1 MHTPPEVTALGHLW
15 LTTYLIGTPLV
26 FGFYAAEATFRASG
40 DTRTPLLLLTASV
53 LVTLILDPVLI
64 LGLGPMPAMGI
75 AGAAVAAVGTRALGL
90 AFGFGVLVKRRLVR
104 LSVWDWKSA
113 LAVVRI
119 GAPTAATGV
128 FFSAVYVG
136 LTRITTQ
143 FGTPALAALGVGHK
157 LEGLAYQVAIGFGL
171 ASAAIVGQNLG
182 AGRADRARRA
192 AYLTATYAC
201 LVAAVACIAFLIVPE
216 QLVSVFSRDAAV
228 IAAGGELPQDHRDR
242 GDHDGDGDRLRGV
255 AGRRGLHLRADALVR
270 LDDGGAHPAR
280 RLARGAVRRGGD
292 LVDDQPDG
300 DGPRH
305 RDVPDLARGPLAAG
319 ARMSR
324 IITLLTD
331 FGTADGYV
339 GEVKG
344 TLLTLAPGAL
354 LVDVAHDLPAGDVAA
369 GCYVLGRVWR
379 AFPEGTVHLAV
390 VDPGVGSARRALAVR
405 GGRAVLRGARQ
416 RSAERRARRGAG
428 ARGESGG
435 ARRREPDL
443 PRAGRLRSRRRAARG
458 RRAAAG
464 PGGAARRSGAAR
476 AGASSTVEGS
486 DLVGEVIH
494 VDRFG
499 TLITNLPTDRVD
511 ARPRR

>member
-1 MHTPPEVTALGHLW
+1 MSAAVAPTGAPVTDLVLGPLPRAIVRLAVPAIGSALLQLVFLLIDVFWVGRILGSSALAAISTAGFAVWALLAVAEMIGVGLTAVASRRHGEGAHGLAAAAGGTTLALSVIFGIAVAAVGELLVPLLFRVMHTPPDVTALGHLW

-40 DTRTPLLLLTASV
+40 DTRTPLILLTASV

-182 AGRADRARRA
+182 AGRTDRARRA

-201 LVAAVACIAFLIVPE
+201 LVAAVACVAFLIVPD

-228 IAAGGELPQDHRDR
+228 IREGASYLRIIAVAEITMGMEIVFEASLGGAGFTFEPMLWSGSMTAARIPLAAW
-242 GDHDGDGDRLRGV
+242 LAALFGV
-255 AGRRGLHLRADALVR
+255 AGIWWAISLTAMGRGIAMFL
-270 LDDGGAHPAR
+270 
-280 RLARGAVRRGGD
+280 
-292 LVDDQPDG
+292 
-300 DGPRH
+300 
-305 RDVPDLARGPLAAG
+305 
-319 ARMSR
+319 
-324 IITLLTD
+324 I
-331 FGTADGYV
+331 
-339 GEVKG
+339 
-344 TLLTLAPGAL
+344 
-354 LVDVAHDLPAGDVAA
+354 
-369 GCYVLGRVWR
+369 W
-379 AFPEGTVHLAV
+379 
-390 VDPGVGSARRALAVR
+390 R
-405 GGRAVLRGARQ
+405 GGRWQ
-416 RSAERRARRGAG
+416 R
-428 ARGESGG
+428 
-435 ARRREPDL
+435 
-443 PRAGRLRSRRRAARG
+443 
-458 RRAAAG
+458 
-464 PGGAARRSGAAR
+464 
-476 AGASSTVEGS
+476 T
-486 DLVGEVIH
+486 
-494 VDRFG
+494 
-499 TLITNLPTDRVD
+499 RV
-511 ARPRR
+511 